1 VSIDCLTW
9 EKNIDLCFKKES
21 VRKQYK
27 YKPIWKEYILKCMV
41 QRNLKVL
48 SSTHALISL
57 LHTEKQ
63 RSLREI
69 F

>member
-1 VSIDCLTW
+1 MSIDSLTW
-9 EKNIDLCFKKES
+9 EKNIHLCFKKEN

-41 QRNLKVL
+41 QRNLKLL

-57 LHTEKQ
+57 IHAEKQ
-63 RSLREI
+63 GSLREI